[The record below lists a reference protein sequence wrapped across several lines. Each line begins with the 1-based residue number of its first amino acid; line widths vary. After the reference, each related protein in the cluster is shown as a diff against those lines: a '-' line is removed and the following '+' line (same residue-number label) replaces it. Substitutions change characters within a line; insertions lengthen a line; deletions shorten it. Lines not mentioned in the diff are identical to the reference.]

1 MPQKKIATTFLFYE
15 KTPHPLQ
22 HGIAHPIL
30 SLGTVVWVN
39 SLMPAVKNRF
49 VLSIQ
54 QNIVVILS
62 NAF

>member
-1 MPQKKIATTFLFYE
+1 MFYE